1 MEYADISSP
10 DGRRCQTGPF
20 LLPARGAHDTMT
32 SKTSSKKPV
41 AKSGRKTHAKSSGG
55 AAGKATGKRSGKPGL
70 PGPAKR
76 QDELMRCRNLK
87 MARSAH
93 AYVRGNTRKF
103 YEWLAA
109 RQPHTLPEG
118 PAIWICGD
126 CHVGN
131 LGPIADIQGHVD
143 IQIRDLD
150 QTVIGNPAH
159 DLIRLALSLA
169 TAARGSDL
177 PGVVTA
183 RMLESL
189 VVGYESAFDN
199 PDAAAGLTSR
209 RPAAVRTVMRLALGR
224 QWKHLARERLQDTA
238 PSIPLGKRFW
248 RLAPTER
255 RAIGALF
262 ERREIAHLA
271 TLLTSRDEG
280 ARVEVI
286 DAAYWVKGCSS
297 LGRLRF
303 AVLLSVDSNDSPG
316 PEICL
321 IDIKEAV
328 KAAAPSYPKASMP
341 HDNGAR
347 VAEGARHLS
356 PALGDRIL
364 SAQLLDKAVFIR
376 ELLPQDLKLEIDTLP
391 QEEASRVAMYL
402 GEVVGNAH
410 ARQMDLAT
418 QRGWLAELARNRSKQ
433 LDAPSWLWSSVL
445 DLIAS
450 HEVGYLEHCRK
461 FALGQTGGL

>member
-1 MEYADISSP
+1 M
-10 DGRRCQTGPF
+10 Q
-20 LLPARGAHDTMT
+20 
-32 SKTSSKKPV
+32 
-41 AKSGRKTHAKSSGG
+41 
-55 AAGKATGKRSGKPGL
+55 
-70 PGPAKR
+70 
-76 QDELMRCRNLK
+76 CRTLK

-103 YEWLAA
+103 YEWLEAK
-109 RQPHTLPEG
+109 QPHALPEG

-131 LGPIADIQGHVD
+131 LGPVADIQGRVD

-177 PGVVTA
+177 PGVITT

-189 VVGYESAFDN
+189 MVGYESAFDN

-209 RPAAVRTVMRLALGR
+209 RPAAVRTVMRQALGR
-224 QWKHLARERLQDTA
+224 KWKHLAHERLRDTT

-248 RLAPTER
+248 RLAADER

-280 ARVEVI
+280 ARVEVM

-303 AVLLSVDSNDSPG
+303 A
-316 PEICL
+316 
-321 IDIKEAV
+321 IKEAV
-328 KAAAPSYPKASMP
+328 NAAAPGYPKVNMP
-341 HDNGAR
+341 RGNGER
-347 VAEGARHLS
+347 VVEGARHLS

-376 ELLPQDLKLEIDTLP
+376 ELLPQDLKLEIETLP
-391 QEEASRVAMYL
+391 QEEASRVARYL

-418 QRGWLAELARNRSKQ
+418 QRSWLGELARNRSRL
-433 LDAPSWLWSSVL
+433 LDAPSWLWTSVL

-461 FALGQTGGL
+461 FALGPQAHI

>member
-1 MEYADISSP
+1 MA
-10 DGRRCQTGPF
+10 T
-20 LLPARGAHDTMT
+20 
-32 SKTSSKKPV
+32 KTRSKKPV
-41 AKSGRKTHAKSSGG
+41 TKRG
-55 AAGKATGKRSGKPGL
+55 AKPGGEPRP

-76 QDELMRCRNLK
+76 QEALMRCRNLK

-103 YEWLAA
+103 YEWLEAK
-109 RQPHTLPEG
+109 QPHTLPEG

-131 LGPIADIQGHVD
+131 LGPIADIQGRVD

-177 PGVVTA
+177 PGVITA

-189 VVGYESAFDN
+189 MVGYESAFDN

-209 RPAAVRTVMRLALGR
+209 RPAAVRTVMRQALGR
-224 QWKHLARERLQDTA
+224 RWKHLAHERLQDTT

-248 RLAPTER
+248 RLAADER

-271 TLLTSRDEG
+271 TLLTSRDAG
-280 ARVEVI
+280 ARVEVM

-303 AVLLSVDSNDSPG
+303 AALLSVGSNDSLN

-328 KAAAPSYPKASMP
+328 NAAAPGYPKVNMP
-341 HDNGAR
+341 RGNGER
-347 VAEGARHLS
+347 VVEGARHLS

-376 ELLPQDLKLEIDTLP
+376 ELLPQDLKLAIDTLR
-391 QEEASRVAMYL
+391 QEEASRVARYL

-418 QRGWLAELARNRSKQ
+418 QRSWLGELARNRSRQ
-433 LDAPSWLWSSVL
+433 LDAPSWLWTSVL

-461 FALGQTGGL
+461 FALGPEAHI